1 MLNHFIAKI
10 IFLNIIFSICIAARG
25 DIISLEILS
34 TRDVNNNQIYIDNE
48 LSVLS
53 SDDFFDLNVG
63 YGYWM
68 YKIIYETIDKHGNPI
83 NASGVIAFPRTD
95 WPVEKNEAYPILSY
109 QHGTVI
115 QKNSVT
121 SESGIWVLPALI
133 AGYGYVYLE
142 PDYLGLG
149 VSEGLHPYQIKDP
162 YGTDVVDLL
171 RAADNFSNEN
181 NNFQINSQ
189 IFLAGY
195 SEGGYAT
202 MAAHQIIE
210 QDHSDEFT
218 ITSSFPMAG
227 AYDMSGIMTE
237 VMLDYTPYGQ
247 PYYFPYVLFAYCDS
261 YQEILP
267 PVTDYL
273 TSEYVEILPELFDGM
288 HSGDDINNVMPNIPI
303 TIMKPD
309 TIISFEQNLNHPLR
323 NVLRQNDLY
332 DWTPQSSMH
341 IIHGLADE
349 LIPFENAQLAYDT
362 FISNGANEINLISI
376 PETFG
381 GHQDAAPICLLG
393 AFDLAENMKIINSA
407 GDFNEDSLV
416 DILDILGIV
425 NAMFSN
431 QYSNYQIWAAN
442 FNQDS
447 NIDVLD
453 IISLVNNILDN

>member
-1 MLNHFIAKI
+1 MFNHFFSKV
-10 IFLNIIFSICIAARG
+10 IFLNIIFNLCIAARG
-25 DIISLEILS
+25 DVISLEILS
-34 TRDVNNNQIYIDNE
+34 TRDVNNNQIFIDNE

-68 YKIIYETIDKHGNPI
+68 YKIIYETIDKHGNPT

-95 WPVEKNEAYPILSY
+95 WPEEKNEAYPILSY

-115 QKNSVT
+115 QKSSVT

-171 RAADNFSNEN
+171 RAADHFSNEN

-210 QDHSDEFT
+210 QYHSDEFT

-261 YQEILP
+261 YQETLP

-288 HSGDDINNVMPNIPI
+288 HSGDDINNVMPSIPI
-303 TIMKPD
+303 TIMKAD
-309 TIISFEQNLNHPLR
+309 TIISFEQNLFR
-323 NVLRQNDLY
+323 
-332 DWTPQSSMH
+332 
-341 IIHGLADE
+341 
-349 LIPFENAQLAYDT
+349 
-362 FISNGANEINLISI
+362 
-376 PETFG
+376 
-381 GHQDAAPICLLG
+381 
-393 AFDLAENMKIINSA
+393 K
-407 GDFNEDSLV
+407 
-416 DILDILGIV
+416 
-425 NAMFSN
+425 
-431 QYSNYQIWAAN
+431 
-442 FNQDS
+442 
-447 NIDVLD
+447 
-453 IISLVNNILDN
+453 